1 MPIDPNVDAVYTL
14 VLKFSE
20 VYFDQPGEKVFNVK
34 VGEHFIQRDLDPF
47 ERAYGKYMPYDLFQ
61 EITVKGGKVQ
71 IDGKGVR
78 GAIK

>member
-1 MPIDPNVDAVYTL
+1 
-14 VLKFSE
+14 
-20 VYFDQPGEKVFNVK
+20 VFNVK